1 MVITSKIKTGAGGL
15 GRRGGQPLE
24 PMRCAVAPLGRR
36 NGGVRFEGL
45 DQRTIPMRDGRVL
58 AIARYGVPGGE
69 PVVYCHG
76 VPGSRWEAA
85 LLHPTAQALGCTV
98 ITFDRPGLGRSDRR
112 AARSVAATSDDVRD
126 LADVLGLKAFAVVGV
141 SGGAPH
147 AAACAANLPDRV
159 HACAL
164 VAGLAPI
171 QALGRGPVGLSERL
185 LAQAARHPKRIQHLA
200 RRAATPARWSAG
212 AAIRALQWRVDA
224 SDRSILRRPAVGQV
238 LSASYAEAF
247 RAGGAGLGDE
257 LIALTSSWRVDCTA
271 IRGPVQVW
279 HGQRDRIVPPD
290 HGAWWVGQLPRGEAY
305 PESEL
310 GHFALPIDR
319 AAAILQHLLAARAL

>member
-1 MVITSKIKTGAGGL
+1 
-15 GRRGGQPLE
+15 
-24 PMRCAVAPLGRR
+24 MRCAVAPLGRR